1 MKLVTQEA
9 GTTRNLP
16 PSSSATSSLLCRS
29 PFYLIRNPFEIHPTH
44 QPPKRQLKL
53 EEFLIKLLELSAGRS
68 SFLTDLT
75 TPTLHKKTQLIIM
88 LSSQSISKI
97 LFGILSVTSVAHAHT
112 WIEQLTAIAPNGTFV
127 GEPGYPRGNILRT
140 EPGFS
145 DVPMVHLITDAPNDP
160 MCKDSQKS
168 TSSQTK
174 SSPRLKTAPGAD
186 IALRY
191 QENGHVTLPENQ
203 PGKAENRGDIFVYG
217 TTEPKDNELF
227 NDVHGVWTAD
237 GKGGDGRGVLL
248 AKGAYDDGQCYQV
261 NGGAISTNRQA
272 KFAHPTNQLM
282 GADLWCQTDVRLPSD
297 APTGKPY
304 TLYWVWEWPTAAGI
318 DPGLP
323 KGKNETYTT
332 CIDVDLDKSAGDF
345 PQKVASSGF
354 VQDQPVE
361 NAAVPDQFSQLGVQP
376 AATGST
382 DSAPPSSA
390 PSTSAPVPGTPA
402 SSAAPGSSDPVAPST
417 AALAPTTI
425 SPIPGPSASASASC
439 NLATSASS
447 VVLSTT
453 LLPIPGPDAP
463 STNPSAAAANSQAV
477 SDISVQTLITSII
490 TTERVTTTEFVT
502 LPATAAPTPGAA
514 PKIRGR
520 NPIFSLGN

>member
-1 MKLVTQEA
+1 
-9 GTTRNLP
+9 
-16 PSSSATSSLLCRS
+16 
-29 PFYLIRNPFEIHPTH
+29 
-44 QPPKRQLKL
+44 
-53 EEFLIKLLELSAGRS
+53 
-68 SFLTDLT
+68 
-75 TPTLHKKTQLIIM
+75 M

-145 DVPMVHLITDAPNDP
+145 DVPLVHLITGAPNDP

-174 SSPRLKTAPGAD
+174 SSPRLKTVPGAD

-203 PGKAENRGDIFVYG
+203 PGKAENRGNIFVYG

-261 NGGAISTNRQA
+261 NGGAISTNRQ
-272 KFAHPTNQLM
+272 KMFAHPTNQLM
-282 GADLWCQTDVRLPSD
+282 GADLWCQTDIRLPSD
-297 APTGKPY
+297 ALTGKPY

-323 KGKNETYTT
+323 KGKNETYTS
-332 CIDVDLDKSAGDF
+332 CIDVDLDQSVGDLF
-345 PQKVASSGF
+345 QKVASSGF

-361 NAAVPDQFSQLGVQP
+361 NAAVPDQFSKLGEQP

-402 SSAAPGSSDPVAPST
+402 SSAAPGSSDPVASST

-425 SPIPGPSASASASC
+425 SPIPGSSASASSS
-439 NLATSASS
+439 LATSASS
-447 VVLSTT
+447 VVLSASISSFEAIPTII
-453 LLPIPGPDAP
+453 LPIPGPDAP
-463 STNPSAAAANSQAV
+463 STTPSAAATSSQAV
-477 SDISVQTLITSII
+477 SDISVQTLITSVI

-520 NPIFSLGN
+520 NPIFNLGN

>member
-1 MKLVTQEA
+1 
-9 GTTRNLP
+9 
-16 PSSSATSSLLCRS
+16 
-29 PFYLIRNPFEIHPTH
+29 
-44 QPPKRQLKL
+44 
-53 EEFLIKLLELSAGRS
+53 
-68 SFLTDLT
+68 
-75 TPTLHKKTQLIIM
+75 M

-97 LFGILSVTSVAHAHT
+97 LFGILSITSLAHAHT
-112 WIEQLTAIAPNGTFV
+112 WIEQLIAIAPNGTFV

-145 DVPMVHLITDAPNDP
+145 DVPLVHLITGAPNDP

-203 PGKAENRGDIFVYG
+203 PGKAKNRGDIFVYG

-261 NGGAISTNRQA
+261 NGGAISTDRQE

-282 GADLWCQTDVRLPSD
+282 GADLWCQTDIRLPSD
-297 APTGKPY
+297 APTGNPY
-304 TLYWVWEWPTAAGI
+304 TLYWVWEWPTAEGI

-323 KGKNETYTT
+323 KGKNETYTS
-332 CIDVDLDKSAGDF
+332 CMDVDLDKSAVDVS
-345 PQKVASSGF
+345 QKVASSGF

-361 NAAVPDQFSQLGVQP
+361 NAAVPDQFSKLGEQP

-382 DSAPPSSA
+382 DSAPPSST

-402 SSAAPGSSDPVAPST
+402 SSGTPGSSDLVAPST

-425 SPIPGPSASASASC
+425 SPIPGPSASASS

-447 VVLSTT
+447 VVLSASMSSFEAIPTT
-453 LLPIPGPDAP
+453 ILPIPGPDAP
-463 STNPSAAAANSQAV
+463 STTPSAAATSSQAA
-477 SDISVQTLITSII
+477 SSISMQTLITSII

-502 LPATAAPTPGAA
+502 LPATAAPTPGVA